1 MPDTYT
7 VTVPMHIAR
16 TTLDDILTN
25 ALYACWGWWG
35 RCTHAPGEGAYNIQ
49 ELDDIGEVVATHPFT
64 LDSIARACASII
76 SGEVPLR
83 PDLAKQVRSA
93 VSDDPDIDAD
103 AADCVLQLAVF
114 GEVRY
119 G

>member
-7 VTVPMHIAR
+7 VTVPMQITR
-16 TTLDDILTN
+16 ETLDDILTN

-35 RCTHAPGEGAYNIQ
+35 RCWHAEGDGAHNIQ
-49 ELDDIGEVVATHPFT
+49 ELDEDGEVVETHPFT

-76 SGEVPLR
+76 SGEVPIR
-83 PDLAKQVRSA
+83 DDLAKQVRSA
-93 VSDDPDIDAD
+93 VTRDPDIDAD
-103 AADCVLQLAVF
+103 AADCILQLAVF
-114 GEVRY
+114 GEIRY